1 MSEPLRFAQF
11 RDEIGHA
18 NLSLTTPLSGGGT
31 AVAATLPPPPPG
43 RRYALEQTAGG
54 GCQVV
59 IVSLDGAIARTTDCS
74 SVLARMNAAN
84 RRAWGQPPLPGPTR

>member
-74 SVLARMNAAN
+74 SVLERMNAVNKAFWD
-84 RRAWGQPPLPGPTR
+84 RRTAVGTAR